1 MFGYL
6 TTNYTELSKPDNQR
20 YRSWYCGLCN
30 RLFAGY
36 GNTGRKTLTYDF
48 TFITILLSGV
58 YPQKNTVIQESCPLH
73 LLKKHEAI
81 YNSFSEYCAD
91 MNIYLSYY
99 KFLDDVADDNSASAR
114 RNADKLLNWVR
125 AIEEKYPQKCEVI
138 RQQLHQISLIEK
150 DNILNPDLGA
160 GHFGRLM
167 GELLKVNDNEDLERL
182 GFHLGRFIYLL
193 DAVIDLKDDLKK
205 GRYNPLTAFENTSF
219 EEMLL
224 MVMEDVDAAY
234 RKLNINEVILENI
247 IYSGIW
253 SKYDLHKRKEKRHER
268 SL

>member
-6 TTNYTELSKPDNQR
+6 TTNYTELSKEDNRR
-20 YRSWYCGLCN
+20 YRSWYCGLCD
-30 RLFAGY
+30 RLNESY
-36 GNTGRKTLTYDF
+36 GNTGRRTLTYDF
-48 TFITILLSGV
+48 TFITILLSCV
-58 YPQKNTVIQESCPLH
+58 FPQENTVIMERCPLH
-73 LLKKHEAI
+73 PLKKHEAT
-81 YNSFSEYCAD
+81 YNRFSEYCAD

-99 KFLDDVADDNSASAR
+99 KYLDDVADENSAAAKR
-114 RNADKLLNWVR
+114 KADNLLPFVR
-125 AIEEKYPQKCEVI
+125 AIEEKYPDKCLAVKEE
-138 RQQLHQISLIEK
+138 LHQISLIEK

-160 GHFGRLM
+160 THFGQLM
-167 GELLKVNDNEDLERL
+167 GELLHVNGNDDLKRL
-182 GFHLGRFIYLL
+182 GFHLGRFIYLV
-193 DAVIDLKDDLKK
+193 DAVIDLKNDLKK
-205 GRYNPLTAFENTSF
+205 GLYNPLTGFESSNH

-234 RKLNINEVILENI
+234 RVLNISEPLLENI

>member
-6 TTNYTELSKPDNQR
+6 TTNYTELSKEDNRR

-30 RLFAGY
+30 RLNESY

-48 TFITILLSGV
+48 TFITILLSSV
-58 YPQKNTVIQESCPLH
+58 YPDGNTVILERCPLH
-73 LLKKHEAI
+73 PLKKHEAT
-81 YNSFSEYCAD
+81 YNGFSTYCAD

-99 KFLDDVADDNSASAR
+99 KHLDDVADDNSASAR
-114 RNADKLLNWVR
+114 KMADTLLPFISR
-125 AIEEKYPQKCEVI
+125 IEEKYPDKCKTVKEEL
-138 RQQLHQISLIEK
+138 RQISMIEK

-160 GHFGRLM
+160 NHFGQLL
-167 GELLKVNDNEDLERL
+167 GELLYVNENEDLKRL

-205 GRYNPLTAFENTSF
+205 GHYNPLTGFERSNH

-224 MVMEDVDAAY
+224 MVMEDVDSAY
-234 RKLNINEVILENI
+234 RQLGISEPILENI

-253 SKYDLHKRKEKRHER
+253 SKYDLNKRKEKRHER